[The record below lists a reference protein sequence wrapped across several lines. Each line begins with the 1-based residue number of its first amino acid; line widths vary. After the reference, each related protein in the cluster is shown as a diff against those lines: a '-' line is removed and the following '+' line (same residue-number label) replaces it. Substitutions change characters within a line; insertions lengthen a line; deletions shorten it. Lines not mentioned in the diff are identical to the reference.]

1 MAQTRK
7 GVGFFTYLREAQQ
20 ELKKVTWPTRE
31 VLIKNTIAVIVG
43 SLIVAA
49 FLGGLDYLFNEG
61 LFWVLSR

>member
-1 MAQTRK
+1 MAQKRK

-31 VLIKNTIAVIVG
+31 DLIKNTIAVIVV

>member
-1 MAQTRK
+1 
-7 GVGFFTYLREAQQ
+7 AQQ

-31 VLIKNTIAVIVG
+31 DLIKNTIAVIVV